1 MTTAVISPEP
11 NTKLDQ
17 KSRGEEDRKLAPAL
31 RYTGVVRRFAGG
43 RGVGPVTLDLGRGQ
57 VCSLI
62 GANGSGKTTL
72 LRCTGLFESID
83 AGTIELEGRR
93 WAYAPTVE
101 SRDPIDPAG
110 LRGSV
115 MSVVFQNADPW
126 PHLRVL
132 DNVML
137 PLLRGLG
144 LPQQEARARAEAELD
159 RFGLAD
165 RAAAMP
171 HQLSGGIRQRV
182 VLARAFAMK
191 PRILLLD
198 EVTSALDPDWT
209 EQVRQI
215 ICDFADTGG
224 AVISVSH
231 RLNLVRRMSDWVVYL
246 NGGRI
251 IEEGPPRAVLDS
263 PKDASL
269 QRFLEN
275 A

>member
-11 NTKLDQ
+11 NTKLNE
-17 KSRGEEDRKLAPAL
+17 KSRGEEDRIASPAL
-31 RYTGVVRRFAGG
+31 RFAGVVRRFAGG

-72 LRCTGLFESID
+72 LRCAGLFESLD

-93 WAYAPTVE
+93 WAIPTTGE
-101 SRDPIDPAG
+101 SQVIIDPAG

-115 MSVVFQNADPW
+115 ISVVFQNADPW
-126 PHLRVL
+126 PHLRVF

-137 PLLRGLG
+137 PLLHGLR

-159 RFGLAD
+159 RFGLTD
-165 RAAAMP
+165 RATAMS

-182 VLARAFAMK
+182 VLARTFAMR

-209 EQVRQI
+209 EKVRQI
-215 ICDFADTGG
+215 IREFVDTGG

-246 NGGRI
+246 NDGRI
-251 IEEGPPRAVLDS
+251 IEDGPPQSVLDS